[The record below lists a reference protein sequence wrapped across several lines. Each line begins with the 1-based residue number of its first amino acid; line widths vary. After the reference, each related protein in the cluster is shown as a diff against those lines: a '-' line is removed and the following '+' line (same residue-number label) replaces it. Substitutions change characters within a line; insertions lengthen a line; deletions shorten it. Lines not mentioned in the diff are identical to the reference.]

1 MRRITCAAIA
11 ALVSCFAAVSVAVAA
26 PGTGT
31 LYGTD
36 ANSGRLLRI
45 DRLTGAGT
53 VVGPLGIGVVPAL
66 AVDPTTGTMYAG
78 TGAGTALLFRVDPAT
93 ATATFVGDTGLG
105 FAAIGSL
112 DFRADGTLFA
122 AVNIVGD
129 GGTGSDF
136 LATIDKATGRATLV
150 GPFGS
155 CGAFSCT
162 LEGMEGIA
170 FDASGRL
177 WGTLSA
183 RGGAGTP
190 GLYRIDPATG
200 RATFVAPIPASPG
213 ASPSGGVV
221 SLQFACDGTLYGG
234 SARGFGRADG
244 GRLLTIDPVTGA
256 TAFVGTASATEFDNS
271 LGALAFGDPRCLPTR
286 KEECKN
292 GGWRRFGVF
301 KNQGD
306 CVSFVATRGRNQP
319 SGTPPG

>member
-1 MRRITCAAIA
+1 MSAAFA
-11 ALVSCFAAVSVAVAA
+11 ALLATLVLVPCAHAS

-31 LYGTD
+31 LFGTD
-36 ANSGRLLRI
+36 AALGNLLRI
-45 DRLTGAGT
+45 DRVTGAGT
-53 VVGPLGIGVVPAL
+53 VVGSMGIGPVPAL
-66 AVDPTTGTMYAG
+66 AVDPTTGVMYAG
-78 TGAGTALLFRVDPAT
+78 TGGGSPRIYTVDPAT
-93 ATATFVGDTGLG
+93 GTATLVGDTGLG
-105 FAAIGSL
+105 FAAVGSL
-112 DFRADGTLFA
+112 DFRADGTLYA

-136 LATIDKATGRATLV
+136 LATIDKATGQATLV
-150 GPFGS
+150 GSFGT
-155 CGAFSCT
+155 CGSFSCT

-170 FDASGRL
+170 FDASGTL

-183 RGGAGTP
+183 RGAAGTP

-234 SARGFGRADG
+234 TATGLGRADG
-244 GRLLTIDPVTGA
+244 GRLVTIDPVTGA
-256 TAFVGTASATEFDNS
+256 TAFVGTASATQFGNS

-292 GGWRRFGVF
+292 GGWRTFGVF

-319 SGTPPG
+319 NGAPPG